1 MVSEVAQ
8 LLQQIEQE
16 HQSAR
21 WALTG
26 LASGTAR
33 HDFINRRMENIGVIH
48 EQLKEQVG
56 PETALTLVADSLWA
70 REDQPDCRL

>member
-1 MVSEVAQ
+1 MVSEVAR
-8 LLQQIEQE
+8 LLQQIDQE
-16 HQSAR
+16 HQAAQ

-33 HDFINRRMENIGVIH
+33 HDFINRRMENISVIH

-56 PETALTLVADSLWA
+56 AETALTLVADSLWA
-70 REDQPDCRL
+70 RKDQTEMPG